1 MFKRKPDVKI
11 ARSFGEMPAS
21 IHYVGQE
28 KAWLDYKV
36 NKEWLNEIWTPTA
49 LGRESKKSYL
59 LLDECSVH

>member
-1 MFKRKPDVKI
+1 
-11 ARSFGEMPAS
+11 MPAS

-28 KAWLDYKV
+28 KAWVDFKV